1 LTPYRLATFTLDGSD
16 RPGLVVGDR
25 VLDLVA
31 ATAAGHGGTAHG
43 IPTDLRGVIEGWSPR
58 VAGRLQAMADAGLA
72 DGPGVHALADVRLR
86 APIRYPW
93 NLLCIAANYRAH
105 ADEMGRDSDVDPDNE
120 EPVFFAKS
128 PRNCIAD
135 PGEPFV
141 MPAGRNIDWEG
152 ELGLVIGREAKDVPL
167 ASAMEHVFGYLVGF
181 DVSDR
186 GGAGR
191 PTTRMFAPPYWFR
204 GKSHDGAAPL
214 GPWIVPAAHVPDPG
228 ALRITTRVNG
238 VVKQDGSTSRLVWDL
253 PHIIRSASAV
263 MTLRPGDIILTG
275 TPDGVGQG
283 RKPPEFLNAGDVVE
297 VEIEGIGAISTP
309 MVAAPGA

>member
-1 LTPYRLATFTLDGSD
+1 MTTFRLATFEHGGSD

-31 ATAAGHGGTAHG
+31 ASAAGHGQTRAV
-43 IPTDLRGVIEGWSPR
+43 PTDLRGIIESWDPG
-58 VAGRLQAMADAGLA
+58 VEARLQSIADAGLH
-72 DGPGVHALADVRLR
+72 DGPDVHALADVRLR

-93 NLLCIAANYRAH
+93 NLLCMAANYRAH
-105 ADEMGRDSDVDPDNE
+105 ADEMGADSAVDPDGE

-128 PRNCIAD
+128 ARNCIVD

-141 MPAGRNIDWEG
+141 MPTGRNIDWEG
-152 ELGLVIGREAKDVPL
+152 ELGIVIGREAKDVSL
-167 ASAMEHVFGYLVGF
+167 ESAMEHVFGYLVGF

-191 PTTRMFAPPYWFR
+191 PTTRMFAPPYWYR
-204 GKSHDGAAPL
+204 SKSHDGAAPL

-228 ALRITTRVNG
+228 DLRIVTRING
-238 VVKQDGSTSRLVWDL
+238 VVKQDGSTSRLVWDM
-253 PHIIRSASAV
+253 PHIVRSASAV

-283 RKPPEFLNAGDVVE
+283 RQPPEFLAPGDVVE
-297 VEIEGIGAISTP
+297 IEIEGIGSISTP
-309 MVAAPGA
+309 MVAG